1 MKNNTRRK
9 ELACGETREE
19 AIANFCLIHEVIP
32 WSNFTEVYDVE
43 QDEVT
48 GLWQVFRKRQDRTVK
63 HPIKR
68 ESRTDFAHYH
78 RKLVLIIEPGEMLS
92 MRLKGQTSK
101 RNLSIMWDDLYRIL
115 ADLHAKAVI
124 AARREARKAKKKGKK

>member
-1 MKNNTRRK
+1 MKDNTRRK
-9 ELACGETREE
+9 ELACGETRES
-19 AIANFCLIHEVIP
+19 AQIAFVAEYGDMPMEEFHVL
-32 WSNFTEVYDVE
+32 YDVE

-48 GLWQVFRKRQDRTVK
+48 RMWQVFRKRQDRTVK

-78 RKLVLIIEPGEMLS
+78 RKLILIIEPGEILS

-115 ADLHAKAVI
+115 ADRHAKAVI
-124 AARREARKAKKKGKK
+124 AQRKAARKAKQKGKK